1 MSHGYLWESLILWMT
16 YKEIISDIE
25 KKLFHP
31 VYFFCGEEP
40 YYIDMLS
47 QCIEKNVLDETER
60 EFNQFI
66 FYGRENSLATILD
79 AAYRFPMMANYQV
92 IIVKEAQ
99 DLKDLL
105 PRDKDR
111 DTKKDDEKEHLL
123 ISYLNN
129 PQKTTVLVFC
139 FKYQKLDMRTTLAK
153 KMAKNAVLFESKK
166 LYDNQIPAWIEGYLK
181 DKELIIGHKALA
193 LLTEYLGNDLS
204 KISNELNKLMINI
217 PSPSE
222 ITVNDIEQ
230 NIGISKDY
238 NVFELHDALG
248 TQDAEKAMRIIMY
261 FASNPKD
268 NPFVLT
274 MGALYLFFSRLLI
287 YHTLKDK
294 SQNNVAA
301 SLGVSPFFVKD
312 YISAARAYSLPALQT
327 AIHILKEYDLKSKG
341 LGNVSMDEGELY
353 RELILKLIYLD
364 KVALEEAKEEAN

>member
-1 MSHGYLWESLILWMT
+1 MN
-16 YKEIISDIE
+16 YKEIISDLE

-40 YYIDMLS
+40 FYIDMLTNV
-47 QCIEKNVLDETER
+47 IEKSVLDETER
-60 EFNQFI
+60 EFNQFV
-66 FYGRENSLATILD
+66 FYGRDSNLATVLD

-105 PRDKDR
+105 PRAKE
-111 DTKKDDEKEHLL
+111 KSKEDEKEHLL

-139 FKYQKLDMRTTLAK
+139 YKYKTLDMRTSLAK
-153 KMAKNAVLFESKK
+153 KISKSAVLFEAKR
-166 LYDNQIPAWIEGYLK
+166 LYDNQIPAWIENYLK
-181 DKELIIGHKALA
+181 DKGLIIGHKALA

-204 KISNELNKLMINI
+204 KISNELNKLMITI
-217 PSPSE
+217 APPAE

-238 NVFELHDALG
+238 NVFELHNALG
-248 TQDAEKAMRIIMY
+248 SKDAGKAMRIINY
-261 FASNPKD
+261 FASNTKD
-268 NPFVLT
+268 NPFVLS
-274 MGALYLFFSRLLI
+274 MGALYSYFSKLLI

-294 SQNNVAA
+294 TPNSVAA

-312 YISAARAYSLPALQT
+312 YISAGKAYSMESLQKVM
-327 AIHILKEYDLKSKG
+327 HILKEYDLKSKG
-341 LGNVSMDEGELY
+341 VGNISMDEGALY
-353 RELILKLIYLD
+353 KELILKLVYLD
-364 KVALEEAKEEAN
+364 KVVLESEPDWQII

>member
-1 MSHGYLWESLILWMT
+1 MNH
-16 YKEIISDIE
+16 KEIISDLE

-47 QCIEKNVLDETER
+47 QQIEKSVLDETER
-60 EFNQFI
+60 EFNQFV
-66 FYGRENSLATILD
+66 FYGREHSLATILD

-105 PRDKDR
+105 PRNKE
-111 DTKKDDEKEHLL
+111 KSKSKEDEKEHLL
-123 ISYLNN
+123 VSYLNN

-139 FKYQKLDMRTTLAK
+139 YKYKTLDMRTALAK
-153 KMAKNAVLFESKK
+153 KMSKSAVLFESKR
-166 LYDNQIPAWIEGYLK
+166 LYDNQIPAWIENYLK
-181 DKELIIGHKALA
+181 DKGLIIGHKALA

-204 KISNELNKLMINI
+204 KISNELNKLLINI
-217 PSPSE
+217 SPPAE

-238 NVFELHDALG
+238 NVFELHNALG
-248 TQDAEKAMRIIMY
+248 SKDAGKAMRIINY
-261 FASNPKD
+261 FASNTKD
-268 NPFVLT
+268 NPFVMS
-274 MGALYLFFSRLLI
+274 MGALYGYFSKLLI

-294 SQNNVAA
+294 TPNSVAA

-312 YISAARAYSLPALQT
+312 YISAGKVYSMASLQK
-327 AIHILKEYDLKSKG
+327 AIHLLKEYDLKSKG
-341 LGNVSMDEGELY
+341 VGNISMDEGALY
-353 RELILKLIYLD
+353 KELILKLIHLD
-364 KVALEEAKEEAN
+364 KVVLEEAEEEVN

>member
-1 MSHGYLWESLILWMT
+1 MT
-16 YKEIISDIE
+16 HKEIISDLD

-40 YYIDMLS
+40 FYIDMLTNA
-47 QCIEKNVLDETER
+47 IEKSVLDENER

-66 FYGRENSLATILD
+66 FYGRDSNLATVLD

-99 DLKDLL
+99 DLKDLI
-105 PRDKDR
+105 PRGKE
-111 DTKKDDEKEHLL
+111 KSKGDEKEHLL
-123 ISYLNN
+123 VSYLEK

-139 FKYQKLDMRTTLAK
+139 YKYKTLDMRTSLAK
-153 KMAKNAVLFESKK
+153 KMAKSGVLFESKK
-166 LYDNQIPAWIEGYLK
+166 LYDNQIPAWIESYLK
-181 DKELIIGHKALA
+181 DKGLIIGHKALA

-217 PSPSE
+217 APPAE

-238 NVFELHDALG
+238 NVFELHNALG
-248 TQDAEKAMRIIMY
+248 TRDVGKAMRIIDY
-261 FASNPKD
+261 FASNTKD
-268 NPFVLT
+268 NPFVVS
-274 MGALYLFFSRLLI
+274 MGALYGYFSKLLI

-294 SQNNVAA
+294 SPNSAAA

-312 YISAARAYSLPALQT
+312 YISAAKIYPMPILQK
-327 AIHILKEYDLKSKG
+327 AMHILKEYDLKSKG
-341 LGNVSMDEGELY
+341 VGNISMDEADLY
-353 RELILKLIYLD
+353 KELILKLIYLD
-364 KVALEEAKEEAN
+364 KAVVEETEEELI

>member
-1 MSHGYLWESLILWMT
+1 MD
-16 YKEIISDIE
+16 YKDIIKDLE

-40 YYIDMLS
+40 FYIDMLS
-47 QCIEKNVLDETER
+47 QAIEKTVLDETER
-60 EFNQFI
+60 EFNQFV
-66 FYGRENSLATILD
+66 FYGRDSNLATVLD

-99 DLKDLL
+99 DLKDLM
-105 PRDKDR
+105 PRSGEKS
-111 DTKKDDEKEHLL
+111 KGKDEKEPLL
-123 ISYLNN
+123 LSYLNS

-139 FKYQKLDMRTTLAK
+139 YKYKTLDMRTSLGNKLAK
-153 KMAKNAVLFESKK
+153 SAVFFESKK
-166 LYDNQIPAWIEGYLK
+166 LFDNKIPAWIESYLK
-181 DKELIIGHKALA
+181 DKGLIIGHKALA

-217 PSPSE
+217 SPPQE

-238 NVFELHDALG
+238 NVFELHNALG
-248 TQDAEKAMRIIMY
+248 SKDAAKAMRIIDY
-261 FASNPKD
+261 FASNTKD
-268 NPFVLT
+268 NPFVVS
-274 MGALYLFFSRLLI
+274 MGALYGWFSKLFI

-301 SLGVSPFFVKD
+301 AIGVHPFFVKD
-312 YISAARAYSLPALQT
+312 YIGAAKMYPMPTIQK

-341 LGNVSMDEGELY
+341 LGNTSMDEADLY
-353 RELILKLIYLD
+353 KELILKLVYLD
-364 KVALEEAKEEAN
+364 KVVLEEAEEEVN

>member
-1 MSHGYLWESLILWMT
+1 MN
-16 YKEIISDIE
+16 YKEIISDLE

-40 YYIDMLS
+40 FYIDMLTNV
-47 QCIEKNVLDETER
+47 IEKSVLDETER
-60 EFNQFI
+60 EFNQFV
-66 FYGRENSLATILD
+66 FYGRENNLATILD

-99 DLKDLL
+99 DLKDLI
-105 PRDKDR
+105 PR
-111 DTKKDDEKEHLL
+111 TKEKSKDDGKESLL
-123 ISYLNN
+123 LSYLEK

-139 FKYQKLDMRTTLAK
+139 YKYKTLDKRTSLAK
-153 KMAKNAVLFESKK
+153 KLDKSSVLFESKK
-166 LYDNQIPAWIEGYLK
+166 LYENQIPAWIENYLK
-181 DKELIIGHKALA
+181 EKELIIGHKALA

-217 PSPSE
+217 APPAE

-238 NVFELHDALG
+238 NVFELHNALG
-248 TQDAEKAMRIIMY
+248 SKDAGKAMRIINY
-261 FASNPKD
+261 FASNTKD
-268 NPFVLT
+268 NPFVVS
-274 MGALYLFFSRLLI
+274 MGALYSYFSKLLI

-294 SQNNVAA
+294 SPNSAAA

-312 YISAARAYSLPALQT
+312 YISAAKVYSMSSLQK

-341 LGNVSMDEGELY
+341 VGNVSMDEGELY
-353 RELILKLIYLD
+353 KELVLKLVYLD
-364 KVALEEAKEEAN
+364 KVVLQEAEREQIEN

>member
-1 MSHGYLWESLILWMT
+1 MT
-16 YKEIISDIE
+16 YKEIISDLD

-40 YYIDMLS
+40 FYIDMLCS
-47 QCIEKNVLDETER
+47 AIEKSVLDETER
-60 EFNQFI
+60 EFNQFV
-66 FYGRENSLATILD
+66 FYGRDSNLATVLD

-105 PRDKDR
+105 PRAGEKS
-111 DTKKDDEKEHLL
+111 KSKDDKEHLL
-123 ISYLNN
+123 VSYLEK

-139 FKYQKLDMRTTLAK
+139 YKYKTLDMRTSLAK
-153 KMAKNAVLFESKK
+153 KMAKSGVLFESKK
-166 LYDNQIPAWIEGYLK
+166 LYDNQIPAWIENYLK
-181 DKELIIGHKALA
+181 DKGLIIGHKALA

-217 PSPSE
+217 APPAE

-238 NVFELHDALG
+238 NVFELHNALG
-248 TQDAEKAMRIIMY
+248 SKDAAKAMRIINY
-261 FASNPKD
+261 FASNTKD
-268 NPFVLT
+268 NPFVVS
-274 MGALYLFFSRLLI
+274 MGALYSYFSKLLI

-301 SLGVSPFFVKD
+301 ALGVNPFFVKD
-312 YISAARAYSLPALQT
+312 YIGAGKVYSLASIQK

-341 LGNVSMDEGELY
+341 LGNTSMDEGDLY
-353 RELILKLIYLD
+353 KELILKLVYLD
-364 KVALEEAKEEAN
+364 KVVLEEVDEEVS

>member
-1 MSHGYLWESLILWMT
+1 MT
-16 YKEIISDIE
+16 YKEIISDLE

-40 YYIDMLS
+40 FYIDLLTNA
-47 QCIEKNVLDETER
+47 IEKSVLDETER
-60 EFNQFI
+60 EFNQFV
-66 FYGRENSLATILD
+66 FYGRENNLATILD

-99 DLKDLL
+99 DLKDLI
-105 PRDKDR
+105 PRAKE
-111 DTKKDDEKEHLL
+111 KSKDDEKEPLL
-123 ISYLNN
+123 LSYLEK

-139 FKYQKLDMRTTLAK
+139 YKYKTLDMRTSLAK
-153 KMAKNAVLFESKK
+153 KLGKSAVLFESKK
-166 LYDNQIPAWIEGYLK
+166 LYDNQVPAWIENYLK
-181 DKELIIGHKALA
+181 DKGLIIGHKALA

-217 PSPSE
+217 APPAE

-238 NVFELHDALG
+238 NVFELHNALG
-248 TQDAEKAMRIIMY
+248 ARDAGKAMRIIDY
-261 FASNPKD
+261 FASNTKD
-268 NPFVLT
+268 NPFVLS
-274 MGALYLFFSRLLI
+274 MGALYSYFSKLLI

-294 SQNNVAA
+294 SPNNAAA

-312 YISAARAYSLPALQT
+312 YISAAKVYSMPALQK

-341 LGNVSMDEGELY
+341 LGNASMDESELY

-364 KVALEEAKEEAN
+364 KVLLYEDIPLEA

>member
-1 MSHGYLWESLILWMT
+1 MN

-40 YYIDMLS
+40 FYIDMLTNA
-47 QCIEKNVLDETER
+47 IEKSVLDETER
-60 EFNQFI
+60 EFNQFV
-66 FYGRENSLATILD
+66 FYGRENNLATILD

-99 DLKDLL
+99 ALKDLI
-105 PRDKDR
+105 RS
-111 DTKKDDEKEHLL
+111 TKEKSKSTKEDEKEHLL
-123 ISYLNN
+123 ISYLEK

-139 FKYQKLDMRTTLAK
+139 YKYKTLDMRTSLAK
-153 KMAKNAVLFESKK
+153 KMGKNAVLFESKK
-166 LYDNQIPAWIEGYLK
+166 LYENQVPAWIESYLK
-181 DKELIIGHKALA
+181 DKGLIIGHKALA

-217 PSPSE
+217 APPAE

-238 NVFELHDALG
+238 NVFELHNALG
-248 TQDAEKAMRIIMY
+248 SKDAGKAMRIINY
-261 FASNPKD
+261 FASNTKD
-268 NPFVLT
+268 NPFVVS
-274 MGALYLFFSRLLI
+274 MGALYSYFSKLLI
-287 YHTLKDK
+287 FHTLKDK
-294 SQNNVAA
+294 SPNSAAA

-312 YISAARAYSLPALQT
+312 YISAAKVYSMASLQK

-341 LGNVSMDEGELY
+341 VGNTSMDEGALY
-353 RELILKLIYLD
+353 KELILKLVYLD
-364 KVALEEAKEEAN
+364 KAMVEEVEP

>member
-1 MSHGYLWESLILWMT
+1 MN
-16 YKEIISDIE
+16 YKEIISDLE
-25 KKLFHP
+25 KKLFYP

-40 YYIDMLS
+40 FYIDMLTQS
-47 QCIEKNVLDETER
+47 IEKSVLDETEM

-99 DLKDLL
+99 DLKDLI
-105 PRDKDR
+105 PKQSDKDK
-111 DTKKDDEKEHLL
+111 KKDDKEPLL
-123 ISYLNN
+123 LSYLNN

-139 FKYQKLDMRTTLAK
+139 YKYKTLDMRTSLAK
-153 KMAKNAVLFESKK
+153 KLAKSAVLFESKK
-166 LYDNQIPAWIEGYLK
+166 LYDNQVPAWIENYLK
-181 DKELIIGHKALA
+181 DKGLIIGHRALA

-217 PSPSE
+217 APPAE

-238 NVFELHDALG
+238 NVFELHNALG
-248 TQDAEKAMRIIMY
+248 SKDAEKAMRIINY
-261 FASNPKD
+261 FASNTKD
-268 NPFVLT
+268 NPFVLA
-274 MGALYLFFSRLLI
+274 MGTLYLFFSKLLI

-294 SQNNVAA
+294 SQNNVTA
-301 SLGVSPFFVKD
+301 SLSVSPFFVKD
-312 YISAARAYSLPALQT
+312 YISAARVYNMDGLQK

-341 LGNVSMDEGELY
+341 LGNTSMDEGELY

-364 KVALEEAKEEAN
+364 KVVLEEAEEEVN